1 MAHLGTAGPVRA
13 LLLSRF
19 WRSEVH
25 TSYPWALAKQKPLA
39 NLGDVSLWNMV
50 KHTRALSVSFH
61 CGGCPWLAWKSMEH
75 GLVPFSMDWVWDTT
89 WSTSGPQLPSWQHD
103 PESNVGTCRHSL
115 ATGHSVSYDR
125 CDILWHCTK
134 HWEFMKLLLNI
145 TKWHWHA
152 PTLLTSTLVHCPNHQ
167 TPLPY
172 SATHPR
178 HWWPAL
184 VRMTCAQQTEA
195 LWSLVTQCSQVTGYM
210 DVYGCIWMYMD
221 VYGCIWMYGCICMY
235 MDVYG
240 CIWLYM
246 DVYGCIWM
254 YMHVYGC
261 IWMYMHVYG
270 CICTYMDV

>member
-1 MAHLGTAGPVRA
+1 MLSCVIMCYHVRIPEWSWMCQQNQLKTSLDGPLRDCRARSSPSVVEVLALWASHFISLSTCQTEALGE
-13 LLLSRF
+13 S
-19 WRSEVH
+19 WRCL
-25 TSYPWALAKQKPLA
+25 T
-39 NLGDVSLWNMV
+39 V
-50 KHTRALSVSFH
+50 KHGETHTGSFRLH

-145 TKWHWHA
+145 TKWHWHE

-195 LWSLVTQCSQVTGYM
+195 LLISCHAMVKLQLQGIWMYM

-221 VYGCIWMYGCICMY
+221 VYGCIWMYV
-235 MDVYG
+235 DV
-240 CIWLYM
+240 C
-246 DVYGCIWM
+246 GCIWM
-254 YMHVYGC
+254 CNAY
-261 IWMYMHVYG
+261 
-270 CICTYMDV
+270 